1 MISGI
6 GVDIESITNFKKSY
20 KDKHFLDLIFTK
32 EEIKYCQSK
41 KEPYISFAGK
51 FCAKEAVI
59 KAHNKKILIKNI
71 EIINL
76 KSGKIIVKINGRINN
91 KIKCSISHKEDY
103 AVSFVTIEDG

>member
-6 GVDIESITNFKKSY
+6 GIDIESIKNFKKSY

-32 EEIKYCQSK
+32 EEIRYCQSK

-59 KAHNKKILIKNI
+59 KALRKTMSLPDIEVQLDKN
-71 EIINL
+71 
-76 KSGKIIVKINGRINN
+76 GAP
-91 KIKCSISHKEDY
+91 SIANMPNIHISLSHADAY
-103 AVSFVTIEDG
+103 AIAFVVVEK

>member
-6 GVDIESITNFKKSY
+6 GVDIESIKNFKKSY
-20 KDKHFLDLIFTK
+20 KDKHFLNLIFTK
-32 EEIKYCQSK
+32 EEIRYCQSK

-59 KAHNKKILIKNI
+59 KAYDKKISIKNI

-76 KSGKIIVKINGRINN
+76 KSGKIRVKINGKINN
-91 KIKCSISHKEDY
+91 KIKCSISHKKDY
-103 AVSFVTIEDG
+103 AIAFATI

>member
-6 GVDIESITNFKKSY
+6 GTDIESIKNLKKSY
-20 KDKHFLDLIFTK
+20 KNRNFLDLIFTK
-32 EEIKYCQSK
+32 EEIKYCQNK

-51 FCAKEAVI
+51 FCAKESVI
-59 KAHNKKILIKNI
+59 KAYNKKIPIKDI

-76 KSGKIIVKINGRINN
+76 KSGKIVVKINGKINN

-103 AVSFVTIEDG
+103 AISFVIIENE